1 MSSVNSLQFLLNLSL
16 SHLEKFGAV
25 SQRGMHGMD
34 IKAKLMDFEIIFQN
48 SGF

>member
-1 MSSVNSLQFLLNLSL
+1 MLSVNSLQFSL
-16 SHLEKFGAV
+16 KSISKSSREFGAV
-25 SQRGMHGMD
+25 SQRGKHGMD